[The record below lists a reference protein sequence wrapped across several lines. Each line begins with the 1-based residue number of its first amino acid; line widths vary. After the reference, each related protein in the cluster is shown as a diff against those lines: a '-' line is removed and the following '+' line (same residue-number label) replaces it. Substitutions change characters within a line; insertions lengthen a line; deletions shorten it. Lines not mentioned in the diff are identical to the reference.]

1 MMGRTNLQH
10 LAFGLWEPSDMSTP
24 NTSRR
29 PGELVF
35 TILLL
40 AASTFMLWQAY
51 AISGFD
57 SLSSAGAFPMAMT
70 SIMVGAMV
78 VVLIKLARKPRPA
91 NAFMRLKT
99 EILPRTVVV
108 FSVIILAYS
117 LVLETVGFIIAS
129 FVFLLVSIWFLE
141 GGRFKRALLFSILS
155 ILGVYFV
162 FRLVFQVVLPEG
174 LIPER
179 EIIASIQDLLAGRK

>member
-1 MMGRTNLQH
+1 
-10 LAFGLWEPSDMSTP
+10 MSTQH
-24 NTSRR
+24 TSRR

-35 TILLL
+35 TVMLL

-51 AISGFD
+51 AISGFE

-70 SIMVGAMV
+70 AIMVGSIL
-78 VVLIKLARKPRPA
+78 VVLIKLLRQPAPA
-91 NAFMRLKT
+91 NLVLRLKT
-99 EILPRTVVV
+99 EILPRTVTV
-108 FSVIILAYS
+108 FSLIILAYS
-117 LVLETVGFIIAS
+117 LALETLGFIIAS
-129 FVFLLVSIWFLE
+129 FAFLLVSIWFLE

-155 ILGVYFV
+155 ILGVYIV

-179 EIIASIQDLLAGRK
+179 EIIATIQDLLAGRP

>member
-1 MMGRTNLQH
+1 
-10 LAFGLWEPSDMSTP
+10 MSTP
-24 NTSRR
+24 RTTRR

-51 AISGFD
+51 AISGFE

-70 SIMVGAMV
+70 AIMVGSIV
-78 VVLIKLARKPRPA
+78 YVLARLFRQAAPPHLLLR
-91 NAFMRLKT
+91 MKT

-108 FSVIILAYS
+108 FSCIILAYS
-117 LVLETVGFIIAS
+117 LVLETLGFVIAS
-129 FVFLLVSIWFLE
+129 FIFLLVSIWFLE
-141 GGRFKRALLFSILS
+141 GGRFKRAMLFSIVS
-155 ILGVYFV
+155 IICVYIV
-162 FRLVFQVVLPEG
+162 FRLIFQVVLPEG

-179 EIIASIQDLLAGRK
+179 EIIAAIQDLLAGRH